1 MKRLDSRNL
10 ALLAVFVPAFAV
22 VFALHVQQV
31 FTRALAEPGFYVF
44 NPKAPDVYPR
54 VGGFR
59 REQAGG
65 SEAIRI
71 GDRLLRVEGMDLRGV
86 GHIGF
91 DAIAIHEAGPD
102 GRFEVQLERD
112 GAVHS
117 AIVSLAR
124 APVPWARI
132 PVLLSTACLAI
143 AVLLGA
149 PASSQP
155 RLFFVAAMTLL
166 LEQTPFHG
174 GSLEQTIA
182 SKMMHYVLVAIAP
195 ALVVRWAV
203 GFPPEAPVPGRLAR
217 TLPWLLIPLFAFL
230 RANYFLGGPL
240 PGNLAP
246 VASLV
251 ADGLVVVVTLGVL
264 TRNYLRSDPIGR
276 RRLKWVLYGGYVGFL
291 PLAFVIIFLSGTL
304 EPRAYSLVFALSVLP
319 TVVVPLGI
327 LIAVVRQ
334 QLLDVDRLISATA
347 SYTAI
352 AIVLIGA
359 TLTLIPRLAQAAS
372 QVLGLDLAL
381 GQGLL
386 TLVLA
391 AVVVPAHRRV
401 QPRIDRYFFP
411 ERHSLETGMQR
422 LLTEL
427 SDCEG
432 PEELA
437 GRIGE
442 QLADLLRPE
451 SCVIYTRA
459 ETSFVPVFVQG
470 RHAAAELDRRGP
482 LVAVLS
488 LRKEPVV
495 GQPTA
500 GGGSRQKLPPFER
513 AVLEELGVAVV
524 APVRVG
530 DELAALLALGPKR
543 SGDVY
548 TATDLAWISAVAE
561 RMAAELHRFDA
572 ERLIERGRELQAA
585 YRRYVP
591 GAVAEQIETGAALE
605 AGEREVTVLFVDIRG
620 YTQFAERREAV
631 EIFSTVNRY
640 TQLVSRIV
648 RDNGGTVVE
657 FNGDGMMAVFGAPR
671 TLEQKERAAVNT
683 ATEILAGLQDGFA
696 ADDEPIAV
704 GIGAAT
710 GPAFVG
716 SIQAADRMIWS
727 ALGNTTNLA
736 ARLQALTREL
746 DVAAVIDEATW
757 RAAGPRKSS
766 FERRDAVRIRGL
778 NERRD
783 VFVASAS

>member
-1 MKRLDSRNL
+1 MRRLDSRNL

-22 VFALHVQQV
+22 VFALHVQQA
-31 FTRALAEPGFYVF
+31 FTRALGEPGFYVS
-44 NPKAPDVYPR
+44 NPKAPDDYPR

-65 SEAIRI
+65 SEAIRS
-71 GDRLLRVEGMDLRGV
+71 GDRMLRVGSVDLRGV

-91 DAIAIHEAGPD
+91 DAIAIREAGPD

-112 GAVHS
+112 GVVRSAV
-117 AIVSLAR
+117 ATLAP
-124 APVPWARI
+124 APVPWVRI
-132 PVLLSTACLAI
+132 PVLLGTAFLAI

-149 PASSQP
+149 PASSHP

-174 GSLEQTIA
+174 GSIEQTIA
-182 SKMMHYVLVAIAP
+182 SKTMHYVLVAIAP

-203 GFPPEAPVPGRLAR
+203 GFPPEAPPPGRLAR

-240 PGNLAP
+240 PGEWAP

-251 ADGLVVVVTLGVL
+251 ADGLAGLVTLAVL
-264 TRNYLRSDPIGR
+264 TRNYRRSDPIGR
-276 RRLKWVLYGGYVGFL
+276 RRLKWVIYGGYVGFL
-291 PLAFVIIFLSGTL
+291 PLGFVVIFLSGTL
-304 EPRAYSLVFALSVLP
+304 EPQVYSRVFALSVLP

-334 QLLDVDRLISATA
+334 QLFDVDRLISATA

-352 AIVLIGA
+352 GIVLVGSA
-359 TLTLIPRLAQAAS
+359 LTLIPRLAEMAS
-372 QVLGLDLAL
+372 QALGFDLAL

-391 AVVVPAHRRV
+391 AVVVPAHRHV
-401 QPRIDRYFFP
+401 QPRIDRFFFP
-411 ERHSLETGMQR
+411 ERYSLEMGMQR

-432 PEELA
+432 PEELS

-442 QLADLLRPE
+442 QLAALLRPE

-459 ETSFVPVFVQG
+459 ETSFVPVFIQG
-470 RHAAAELDRRGP
+470 RHAAAEFDRQGP

-495 GQPTA
+495 GQPMA
-500 GGGSRQKLPPFER
+500 GGSSRQKLPPFER

-530 DELAALLALGPKR
+530 DELAALVALGPKR

-548 TATDLAWISAVAE
+548 TATDVAWISTVAE
-561 RMAAELHRFDA
+561 RMAAELQRFDA
-572 ERLIERGRELQAA
+572 ERLIERGRELQEAF
-585 YRRYVP
+585 RRYVP

-620 YTQFAERREAV
+620 YTRFSEGSQPR

-640 TQLVSRIV
+640 TQLVSRV
-648 RDNGGTVVE
+648 ARDNGGTVVE

-671 TLEQKERAAVNT
+671 ALEQKERAAVIT
-683 ATEILAGLQDGFA
+683 ATEILAGLGDSFT
-696 ADDEPIAV
+696 ADDEQIAV

-716 SIQAADRMIWS
+716 SIQAADRLIWS

-736 ARLQALTREL
+736 ARLQALTRDL

-757 RAAGPRKSS
+757 RVAGPLQSS
-766 FERRDAVRIRGL
+766 FERRARVRIRGL
-778 NERRD
+778 DEPRD
-783 VFVASAS
+783 VFVIGPS

>member
-1 MKRLDSRNL
+1 MRRLDSRNL
-10 ALLAVFVPAFAV
+10 ALLAVFVPVFAV
-22 VFALHVQQV
+22 VFALHVQQA
-31 FTRALAEPGFYVF
+31 FTRALAEPGFYVS

-71 GDRLLRVEGMDLRGV
+71 GDRMLRVGSVDLRGV
-86 GHIGF
+86 GHIGY
-91 DAIAIHEAGPD
+91 DAIAIREAGPD

-112 GAVHS
+112 GVVRSAV
-117 AIVSLAR
+117 ATLAR
-124 APVPWARI
+124 SPVSWVRI
-132 PVLLSTACLAI
+132 PALLSTAFLAI

-155 RLFFVAAMTLL
+155 RLFFVVAMTLL

-174 GSLEQTIA
+174 GSIEQTIA
-182 SKMMHYVLVAIAP
+182 SKTMHYVLVAIVP

-203 GFPPEAPVPGRLAR
+203 GFPPEAPPPGRLAR

-240 PGNLAP
+240 PGEWAP

-251 ADGLVVVVTLGVL
+251 ADGLAVVVTLAVL
-264 TRNYLRSDPIGR
+264 TRNYRRSDPIGR
-276 RRLKWVLYGGYVGFL
+276 RRLKWVIYGGYVGFL

-304 EPRAYSLVFALSVLP
+304 EPHAYSRAFALSVLP

-334 QLLDVDRLISATA
+334 QLFDVDRLISATA

-352 AIVLIGA
+352 GIVLVGSA
-359 TLTLIPRLAQAAS
+359 LTLIPRLAEMAS
-372 QVLGLDLAL
+372 QALGFDLAL
-381 GQGLL
+381 GQGFL

-391 AVVVPAHRRV
+391 AAVVPAHRHV
-401 QPRIDRYFFP
+401 QPRIDRFFFP
-411 ERHSLETGMQR
+411 ERYSLEMGMQR

-432 PEELA
+432 PEELS

-442 QLADLLRPE
+442 QLAALLRPE

-459 ETSFVPVFVQG
+459 ETSFVPVFIQG
-470 RHAAAELDRRGP
+470 RNAAAELDRQGP
-482 LVAVLS
+482 LLAVLS

-495 GQPTA
+495 GQPMA
-500 GGGSRQKLPPFER
+500 GGSSRQKLPPFER
-513 AVLEELGVAVV
+513 AVLDELGVAVV

-530 DELAALLALGPKR
+530 DELAALVALGPKR

-548 TATDLAWISAVAE
+548 TATDVAWISTVAE
-561 RMAAELHRFDA
+561 RMAAELQRFDA

-585 YRRYVP
+585 FRRYVP
-591 GAVAEQIETGAALE
+591 GAVAEQIETGAPLE

-620 YTQFAERREAV
+620 YTRFSEGSEPL

-640 TQLVSRIV
+640 TQLVSRVV

-671 TLEQKERAAVNT
+671 ALEQKERAAVIT
-683 ATEILAGLQDGFA
+683 ATEILAGLDDCFT
-696 ADDEPIAV
+696 ADDEQIAV

-710 GPAFVG
+710 GRAFVG
-716 SIQAADRMIWS
+716 SIQAADRLIWS

-736 ARLQALTREL
+736 ARLQALTRDL

-757 RAAGPRKSS
+757 RAAGPLQSS
-766 FERRDAVRIRGL
+766 FERRAGVRIRGL
-778 NERRD
+778 DEPRD
-783 VFVASAS
+783 VFVTGLF

>member
-1 MKRLDSRNL
+1 MRRLDSRNL

-22 VFALHVQQV
+22 VFVLHLQQV
-31 FTRALAEPGFYVF
+31 VSSALAEPGFYVS
-44 NPKAPDVYPR
+44 NPRAPDVYPR

-59 REQAGG
+59 RDQAGG

-71 GDRLLRVEGMDLRGV
+71 GDRVLRVGTADLRGV
-86 GHIGF
+86 GHIRF
-91 DAIAIHEAGPD
+91 DAIAIDEAGPD
-102 GRFEVQLERD
+102 GRLEAQLERD

-117 AIVSLAR
+117 ATVSLAR
-124 APVPWARI
+124 SPVPWVRI
-132 PVLLSTACLAI
+132 PALLSTAFLAI

-149 PASSQP
+149 PASSHP

-166 LEQTPFHG
+166 IEQTPFHG
-174 GSLEQTIA
+174 GSIEQTMA
-182 SKMMHYVLVAIAP
+182 SKTIHYVLVAIAP

-203 GFPPEAPVPGRLAR
+203 GFPPEAPPPGRLAR

-240 PGNLAP
+240 PGEWAP

-251 ADGLVVVVTLGVL
+251 ADGFAVVVTLAVL
-264 TRNYLRSDPIGR
+264 TRNYLRSDPVGR
-276 RRLKWVLYGGYVGFL
+276 RRLKWVLYGGWVGFL

-304 EPRAYSLVFALSVLP
+304 APRAYSLAFSLSLLP
-319 TVVVPLGI
+319 TVIVPLGI
-327 LIAVVRQ
+327 LVAVVRQ
-334 QLLDVDRLISATA
+334 QLFDVDRLISATA
-347 SYTAI
+347 SYTAV
-352 AIVLIGA
+352 AVVFIGGA
-359 TLTLIPRLAQAAS
+359 LTLVPRLA
-372 QVLGLDLAL
+372 
-381 GQGLL
+381 
-386 TLVLA
+386 
-391 AVVVPAHRRV
+391 
-401 QPRIDRYFFP
+401 
-411 ERHSLETGMQR
+411 E
-422 LLTEL
+422 
-427 SDCEG
+427 
-432 PEELA
+432 
-437 GRIGE
+437 
-442 QLADLLRPE
+442 LLRPE

-459 ETSFVPVFVQG
+459 ENSFVPVFVQG
-470 RHAAAELDRRGP
+470 RHAATELDRRGP
-482 LVAVLS
+482 LLAVLS

-500 GGGSRQKLPPFER
+500 GGGIRQKLPPFER

-524 APVRVG
+524 APVRVS

-561 RMAAELHRFDA
+561 RMAAELQRFDA
-572 ERLIERGRELQAA
+572 ERLIEQGRALQEA

-591 GAVAEQIETGAALE
+591 GAVAEQIETGATLD

-620 YTQFAERREAV
+620 YLRFSERREAV

-648 RDNGGTVVE
+648 QDNGGTVVE

-671 TLEQKERAAVNT
+671 ALEQKERAAAVT
-683 ATEILAGLQDGFA
+683 VTEILAGLDDAFA

-736 ARLQALTREL
+736 ARLQALTRDL

-757 RAAGPRKSS
+757 RAAGPLQSS
-766 FERRDAVRIRGL
+766 FERRRGVRIRGSD
-778 NERRD
+778 EPRD
-783 VFVASAS
+783 VFVTGTS

>member
-1 MKRLDSRNL
+1 MRRLDSRNL

-22 VFALHVQQV
+22 VFALHVQQA
-31 FTRALAEPGFYVF
+31 FTRALAEPGFYVS
-44 NPKAPDVYPR
+44 NPKAPDLYPR

-65 SEAIRI
+65 AEAIRI
-71 GDRLLRVEGMDLRGV
+71 GDRMLRVGSVDLRGV
-86 GHIGF
+86 GHIGY
-91 DAIAIHEAGPD
+91 DAIAIREAGPD

-112 GAVHS
+112 GVVHS
-117 AIVSLAR
+117 AVASLAR
-124 APVPWARI
+124 SPVPWVRI
-132 PVLLSTACLAI
+132 PVLLSTAFLAI

-149 PASSQP
+149 PASSHP
-155 RLFFVAAMTLL
+155 RLFFVAAMTML

-182 SKMMHYVLVAIAP
+182 SKTIHYVLVAIAP

-203 GFPPEAPVPGRLAR
+203 GFPPEAPPPARLAR

-240 PGNLAP
+240 PGEWAP

-251 ADGLVVVVTLGVL
+251 ADGLAVVVTLAVL
-264 TRNYLRSDPIGR
+264 TRNYRRSDPIGR
-276 RRLKWVLYGGYVGFL
+276 RRVKWVIYGGYVGIL
-291 PLAFVIIFLSGTL
+291 PLAFVIIFLSGML
-304 EPRAYSLVFALSVLP
+304 EPHAYSRAFALSVLP

-334 QLLDVDRLISATA
+334 QLFDVDRLISATA

-352 AIVLIGA
+352 GIVLVGSA
-359 TLTLIPRLAQAAS
+359 LTLIPRLAEAAS
-372 QVLGLDLAL
+372 QALGFDLAL
-381 GQGLL
+381 GQGFL

-391 AVVVPAHRRV
+391 AVVVPAHRHV
-401 QPRIDRYFFP
+401 QPRIDRFFFP
-411 ERHSLETGMQR
+411 ERYSLEMGMQR

-432 PEELA
+432 PEELS

-442 QLADLLRPE
+442 QLAALLRPE

-459 ETSFVPVFVQG
+459 ETSFVPVFIQG
-470 RHAAAELDRRGP
+470 RNAAAELDRQGP

-495 GQPTA
+495 GQPMA
-500 GGGSRQKLPPFER
+500 GGSSRLKLPPFER

-530 DELAALLALGPKR
+530 DELAALVALGPKR

-548 TATDLAWISAVAE
+548 TATDVAWISTVTE
-561 RMAAELHRFDA
+561 RMAAELQRFDA
-572 ERLIERGRELQAA
+572 ERLIERGRELQEAF
-585 YRRYVP
+585 RRYVP

-620 YTQFAERREAV
+620 YTRFTEGSQPL

-640 TQLVSRIV
+640 TQLVSRVV

-671 TLEQKERAAVNT
+671 ALEQMERAAVIT
-683 ATEILAGLQDGFA
+683 ATEILAGLDDCFT
-696 ADDEPIAV
+696 ADDEQIAV

-710 GPAFVG
+710 GPAVVG
-716 SIQAADRMIWS
+716 SIQAADRLIWS

-736 ARLQALTREL
+736 ARLQALTRDL

-757 RAAGPRKSS
+757 RAAGPLQSS
-766 FERRDAVRIRGL
+766 FERRAGVRIRGL
-778 NERRD
+778 DEPRD
-783 VFVASAS
+783 VFVTGLF

>member
-1 MKRLDSRNL
+1 M
-10 ALLAVFVPAFAV
+10 
-22 VFALHVQQV
+22 QQA
-31 FTRALAEPGFYVF
+31 FTRALAEPGFYVS

-71 GDRLLRVEGMDLRGV
+71 GDRMLRVGSVDLRGV
-86 GHIGF
+86 GHIGY
-91 DAIAIHEAGPD
+91 DAIAIREAGPD

-112 GAVHS
+112 GVVRSAVPT
-117 AIVSLAR
+117 LAR
-124 APVPWARI
+124 SPVSWVRI
-132 PVLLSTACLAI
+132 PALLSTAFLAI

-174 GSLEQTIA
+174 GSIEQTIA
-182 SKMMHYVLVAIAP
+182 SKTMHYVLVAIVP

-203 GFPPEAPVPGRLAR
+203 GFPPEAPPPGRLAR

-240 PGNLAP
+240 PGEWAP

-251 ADGLVVVVTLGVL
+251 ADGLAVVVTLAVL
-264 TRNYLRSDPIGR
+264 TRNYRRSDPIGR
-276 RRLKWVLYGGYVGFL
+276 RRLKWVIYGGYVGFL

-304 EPRAYSLVFALSVLP
+304 EPHAYSRAFALSVLP

-334 QLLDVDRLISATA
+334 QLFDVDRLISATA

-352 AIVLIGA
+352 GIVLVGSA
-359 TLTLIPRLAQAAS
+359 LTLIPRLAEMAS
-372 QVLGLDLAL
+372 QALGFDLAL
-381 GQGLL
+381 GQGFL

-391 AVVVPAHRRV
+391 AAVVPAHRHV
-401 QPRIDRYFFP
+401 QPRIDRFFFP
-411 ERHSLETGMQR
+411 ERYSLEMGMQR

-432 PEELA
+432 PEELS

-442 QLADLLRPE
+442 QLAALLRPE

-459 ETSFVPVFVQG
+459 ETSFVPVFIQG
-470 RHAAAELDRRGP
+470 RNAAAELDRQGP
-482 LVAVLS
+482 LLAVLS

-495 GQPTA
+495 GQPMA
-500 GGGSRQKLPPFER
+500 GGSSRQKLPPFER
-513 AVLEELGVAVV
+513 AVLDELGVAVV

-530 DELAALLALGPKR
+530 DELAALVALGPKR

-548 TATDLAWISAVAE
+548 TATDVAWISTVAE
-561 RMAAELHRFDA
+561 RMAAELQRFDA

-585 YRRYVP
+585 FRRYVP
-591 GAVAEQIETGAALE
+591 GAVAEQIETGAPLE

-620 YTQFAERREAV
+620 YTRFSEGSEPL

-640 TQLVSRIV
+640 TQLVSRVV

-671 TLEQKERAAVNT
+671 ALEQKERAAVIT
-683 ATEILAGLQDGFA
+683 ATEILAGLDDCFT
-696 ADDEPIAV
+696 ADDEQIAV

-710 GPAFVG
+710 GRAFVG
-716 SIQAADRMIWS
+716 SIQAADRLIWS

-736 ARLQALTREL
+736 ARLQALTRDL

-757 RAAGPRKSS
+757 RAAGPLQSS
-766 FERRDAVRIRGL
+766 FERRAGVRIRGL
-778 NERRD
+778 DEPRD
-783 VFVASAS
+783 VFVTGLF